1 MLNIRNAAIADFE
14 RIMEIYSYAQDYMI
28 RTGNPTQWG
37 HFYPEPAL
45 VQSDIRQNVCKV
57 IYDEKG
63 IHGVFALF
71 EGADPTYVHIENG
84 AWLNDE
90 PYVTIHR
97 LAGDGTVHGLFQC
110 VVDYCKNLYRN
121 IRVDTHADNQ
131 TMQRLI
137 EKNGFAKCGIIHVE
151 DGSPRIAYHRTA
163 TVLFVNACVRKESRT
178 KRLADYLLSKLS
190 CEVKEVRLEN
200 IDFPAASENF
210 LAERDRLLQSGNFGA
225 PMFTLAREFAAADTI
240 VIAAPF
246 WDLSFPAALKQY
258 FEQITVLGIT
268 FRYSDEGVPM
278 GLCKAKNLY
287 YVTTAGGT
295 IFSESYGFGYVQA
308 LAQGFYGIPDVKC
321 IKAEGLDIV
330 GCDVEKILSEAM
342 AAIDEVAYA

>member
-1 MLNIRNAAIADFE
+1 MLNIRNAVIADFE

-28 RTGNPTQWG
+28 RNGNPTQWG

-71 EGADPTYVHIENG
+71 EGADPTYAHIENG
-84 AWLNDE
+84 HWLNDE

-97 LAGDGTVHGLFQC
+97 LAGDDQVHGLFQC
-110 VVDYCKNLYRN
+110 AAGYCKNISRN
-121 IRVDTHADNQ
+121 IRMDTHANNQ

-137 EKNGFAKCGIIHVE
+137 EKNGFSKCGIIHVE
-151 DGSPRIAYHRTA
+151 DGSPRIAYQWAA

-190 CEVKEVRLEN
+190 CEVKEVQLES
-200 IDFPAASENF
+200 IDFPRVDENF
-210 LAERDRLLQSGNFGA
+210 LIERDRLLQSGNSDA
-225 PMFTLAREFAAADTI
+225 PMFSLARKFAAADTI

-246 WDLSFPAALKQY
+246 WDLSFPSALKQY

-278 GLCKAKNLY
+278 GLCKAKKLY
-287 YVTTAGGT
+287 YVTTAGGP
-295 IFSESYGFGYVQA
+295 IPSDAYGFGYVQG
-308 LAQGFYGIPDVKC
+308 LSQGFYGITDVEC

-330 GCDVEKILSEAM
+330 GSDVEKILSEAM
-342 AAIDEVAYA
+342 AAIDEVVGA